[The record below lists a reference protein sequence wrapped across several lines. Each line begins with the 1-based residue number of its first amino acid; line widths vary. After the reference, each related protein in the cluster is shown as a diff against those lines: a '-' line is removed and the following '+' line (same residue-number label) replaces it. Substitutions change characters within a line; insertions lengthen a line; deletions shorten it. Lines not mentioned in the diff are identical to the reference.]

1 MSMSDDTPNLK
12 IERLKSAINSTIGR
26 FLFTTAATLVASL
39 IMRDSLQKDP
49 NALKWLLITIW
60 VDVTAYLF
68 GYINGY
74 KGGVFGL
81 YDALMDSSKNDI
93 IGGKGDRHEE

>member
-1 MSMSDDTPNLK
+1 MSDDAPDLRV
-12 IERLKSAINSTIGR
+12 ERVKAALSSTVER
-26 FLFTTAATLVASL
+26 FCFTTAVTLAATFLMKESL
-39 IMRDSLQKDP
+39 EKEP

-60 VDVTAYLF
+60 VDVAAYFF
-68 GYINGY
+68 GYMSGY

-81 YDALMDSSKNDI
+81 YDALVDSSKNDI

>member
-1 MSMSDDTPNLK
+1 MSDDTPDLRV
-12 IERLKSAINSTIGR
+12 ERFKHAINSTISR
-26 FLFTTAATLVASL
+26 FCFTTAVTLAVSFL
-39 IMRDSLQKDP
+39 MKDSLDKEP

-60 VDVTAYLF
+60 VDVVAYFF
-68 GYINGY
+68 GYMNGF

-81 YDALMDSSKNDI
+81 YDALMGSSKNDI